1 MKKFGLAVFAS
12 GNGSNAEEIM
22 RYFRDHPSI
31 AVKVVLSNN
40 PTAGVL
46 ARAERFNIPAVV
58 FNRAE
63 LADQSR
69 ILDVLARSYVT
80 HVVLAGFLWLVPGY
94 LIDAYPNRIVNIH
107 PALLPAYGGKGMYGM
122 KVHEAVRSAG
132 DLETGITVHL
142 VNDQYDE
149 GRILFQTR
157 CNVDAGCT
165 AEDIARK
172 VHALE
177 HAHYPAVIEKWV
189 LENDDKR

>member
-1 MKKFGLAVFAS
+1 SVLILQSESATRHHQHGIRLIPFIFVTMKKFGLAVFAS

-69 ILDVLARSYVT
+69 ILDVLARSHVT

-94 LIDAYPNRIVNIH
+94 LIDAYPNRIVN
-107 PALLPAYGGKGMYGM
+107 
-122 KVHEAVRSAG
+122 
-132 DLETGITVHL
+132 
-142 VNDQYDE
+142 
-149 GRILFQTR
+149 
-157 CNVDAGCT
+157 
-165 AEDIARK
+165 
-172 VHALE
+172 
-177 HAHYPAVIEKWV
+177 
-189 LENDDKR
+189 